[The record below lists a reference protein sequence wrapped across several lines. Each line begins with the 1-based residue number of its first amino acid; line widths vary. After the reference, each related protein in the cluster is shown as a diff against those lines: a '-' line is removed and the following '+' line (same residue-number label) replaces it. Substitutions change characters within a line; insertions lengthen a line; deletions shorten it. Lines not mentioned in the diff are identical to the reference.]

1 MIAVQFDHVSKRF
14 TLHHERPRSFQEL
27 FLSALR
33 RQRIRSKERYLALN
47 DVSFE
52 IERGEMVGLIG
63 PNGAGKSTILKL
75 ISRIIEPTCGQV
87 QANGRIGALLELGAG
102 FHPDLTGRE
111 NIYLNGSIQGLSRK
125 EIQNQL
131 DNIVGFAELER
142 FIDVPLKHYSSGMTV
157 RLGFSVAAHTHPEIL
172 LIDEVLAVG
181 DAAFH
186 QKCLDK
192 IAEFRR
198 GDCTIL
204 FVSHHLEAVQE
215 LCNRAVWLEQG
226 QVQKIG
232 EAEPVVASYLADV
245 GRRREARS
253 HLRNTREPDTS
264 GDQKEIRICKVSMV
278 DPEGKP
284 RWTFRSGEPLSMQIT
299 YECRGRVEVPIFS
312 ILIHREDGI
321 YVTAANT
328 LDVGTGGSQ
337 LPPIDGPGCVEL
349 SIESLQLARG
359 AYLLSVGA
367 YGFPDPPF
375 WSHPADFH
383 DRAYHFYVES
393 DRHTHGLLA
402 LNTHWSLRSWGE
414 LG

>member
-1 MIAVQFDHVSKRF
+1 MIPVQFDHVSKRF

-27 FLSALR
+27 FLNVLHR
-33 RQRIRSKERYLALN
+33 RRIRSKERYLALN

-52 IERGEMVGLIG
+52 LEPGEMVGLIG
-63 PNGAGKSTILKL
+63 PNGAGKSTVLKL
-75 ISRIIEPTCGQV
+75 ISRIIEPTSGQV
-87 QANGRIGALLELGAG
+87 RVDGRVGALLELGAG

-125 EIQNQL
+125 EIQGQL

-172 LIDEVLAVG
+172 LVDEVLAVG

-204 FVSHHLEAVQE
+204 FVSHQLEAIQQ
-215 LCNRAVWLEQG
+215 LCTRAIWLEEG
-226 QVQKIG
+226 EIKRMG
-232 EAEPVVASYLADV
+232 EADPVVASYVAEVED
-245 GRRREARS
+245 RREARLQLMNKGKAGPS
-253 HLRNTREPDTS
+253 RDRGKLRIS
-264 GDQKEIRICKVSMV
+264 GVDMV
-278 DPEGKP
+278 NAARKP
-284 RWTFRSGEPLSMQIT
+284 CWTFESGEPVTIRIR
-299 YECRGRVEVPIFS
+299 YEGPGRVEAPIFS
-312 ILIHREDGI
+312 VLIHREDGI
-321 YVTAANT
+321 YVTGTNT
-328 LDVGTGGSQ
+328 YDSQKGGSE
-337 LPPIDGPGCVEL
+337 LPPIEGPGCVEL
-349 SIESLQLARG
+349 SFASLHLARG
-359 AYLLSVGA
+359 AYLLSVGV
-367 YGFPDPPF
+367 YGYPDPPY

-383 DRAYHFYVES
+383 DRAYHFSVES

-402 LNTHWSLRSWGE
+402 PDAHWHLMS
-414 LG
+414 